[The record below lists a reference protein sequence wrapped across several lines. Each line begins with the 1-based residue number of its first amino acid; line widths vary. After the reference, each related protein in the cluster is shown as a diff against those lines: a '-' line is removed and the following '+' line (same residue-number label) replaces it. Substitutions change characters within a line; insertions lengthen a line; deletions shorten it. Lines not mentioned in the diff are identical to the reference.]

1 MKKVLSFCCSGPRNR
16 TVLPVIK
23 PGKRSMK
30 KNTIQLESVNI
41 NYTKI
46 KLQI

>member
-23 PGKRSMK
+23 AVKNHTTGKC
-30 KNTIQLESVNI
+30 Q
-41 NYTKI
+41 Y
-46 KLQI
+46 

>member
-23 PGKRSMK
+23 AVKRSMIPHTK
-30 KNTIQLESVNI
+30 KPYNWIVSILMMP
-41 NYTKI
+41 K
-46 KLQI
+46 